1 MSELNEKSPGLR
13 LGRIAGVPVYL
24 AYSWFFITVVITVI
38 FGMQLQRTAWI
49 PATTA
54 YLLGFICSLMIA
66 LAVLIHEL
74 AHAMVARYFKWPNSH
89 IVLTLWGGHTQFGS
103 FQATPGASLL
113 VALAGPVSNFVIAG
127 IGWVAATIFEP
138 AFMIGAILNFVIYA
152 NLLLGIFNILPGL
165 PLDGGRLV
173 ESAVWK
179 ATGSQDRGTIVAA
192 WVGRAIAVGIV
203 LWFAVI
209 PLVMGRALETTTLVI
224 GVMVALF
231 MWQATSALI
240 AHAKL
245 RLRLPGVKA
254 GNLMSPASG
263 MLSTVNVADVR
274 RRLAARGGQIVL
286 VDPHGMPIAV
296 VDEGALS
303 AVPEHAGPTTPAT
316 AVSRALGQGAV
327 IAQDSDGDTLIHY
340 LATVETAEYAVI
352 SEEGYIVGVLHQEQI
367 LRALNVR

>member
-1 MSELNEKSPGLR
+1 MSESKEKSPGLK

-24 AYSWFFITVVITVI
+24 AYSWFLITAVITVV
-38 FGMQLQRTAWI
+38 FGMQLRAQWI

-54 YLLGFICSLMIA
+54 YLLGFICSIMIA
-66 LAVLIHEL
+66 LAVLIHEV
-74 AHAMVARYFKWPNSH
+74 AHALVARYYKWPDAH

-103 FQATPGASLL
+103 FKATPGASLL

-127 IGWVAATIFEP
+127 AGWLVGNAAELPFFP
-138 AFMIGAILNFVIYA
+138 GAVLNFVVYA
-152 NLLLGIFNILPGL
+152 NLLLGVFNILPGL

-179 ATGSQDRGTIVAA
+179 ATGSQERGTIAAA
-192 WVGRAIAVGIV
+192 WVGRAIAAGIV
-203 LWFAVI
+203 IWFAVL
-209 PLVMGRALETTTLVI
+209 PLVFGRQLETTTLVI

-231 MWQATSALI
+231 MWQATGGLI

-254 GNLMSPASG
+254 GGLMAPASG
-263 MLSTVNVADVR
+263 MMSSVSVADVQ
-274 RRLAARGGQIVL
+274 RRLAARNGQIVL

-303 AVPEHAGPTTPAT
+303 AVPPEAAATTGAT
-316 AVSRALGQGAV
+316 AVSRALGAGAV
-327 IAQDSDGDTLIHY
+327 ISAEADGDTLIHY

-352 SEEGYIVGVLHQEQI
+352 DDAGYIVGVLYQEQI
-367 LRALNVR
+367 LRALKLR

>member
-1 MSELNEKSPGLR
+1 MSETKEKSPGLK

-24 AYSWFFITVVITVI
+24 AYSWFLITAVITVV
-38 FGMQLQRTAWI
+38 FGMQLQRSGWVPAPTAF
-49 PATTA
+49 
-54 YLLGFICSLMIA
+54 LLGFSCAIMIA
-66 LAVLIHEL
+66 LAVLIHEV
-74 AHAMVARYFKWPNSH
+74 AHAMVARYYKWPDAH

-103 FQATPGASLL
+103 FKATPGASLA
-113 VALAGPVSNFVIAG
+113 VALAGPLSNFV
-127 IGWVAATIFEP
+127 VAAAAWGLQSVTDLPYSP
-138 AFMIGAILNFVIYA
+138 AAILNFVIYA

-179 ATGSQDRGTIVAA
+179 ITGSQERGTIAAA

-203 LWFAVI
+203 IWFAVL
-209 PLVMGRALETTTLVI
+209 PLLRGQSPELTTMVI
-224 GVMVALF
+224 GIMVALF

-240 AHAKL
+240 AHSKL
-245 RLRLPGVKA
+245 RLKLPQVRA

-263 MLSTVNVADVR
+263 MLSTASVADIR
-274 RRLAARGGQIVL
+274 HRQQQRAGQIVL
-286 VDPHGMPIAV
+286 VSPQGMPIAV

-303 AVPEHAGPTTPAT
+303 AVPHDAAASTEVT
-316 AVSRALGQGAV
+316 AVSRALGDGAV
-327 IAQDSDGDTLIHY
+327 IAESADGDILIHY

-352 SEEGYIVGVLHQEQI
+352 NAEGYIVGVLHQQQI